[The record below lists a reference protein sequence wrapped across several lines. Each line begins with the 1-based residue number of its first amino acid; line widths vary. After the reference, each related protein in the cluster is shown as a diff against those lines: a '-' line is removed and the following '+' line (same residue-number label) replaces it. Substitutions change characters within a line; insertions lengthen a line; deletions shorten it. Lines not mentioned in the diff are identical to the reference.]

1 MGWDWRSSR
10 NSSRECHRVRVLA
23 TLALEDEAQAQAEHA
38 FRVEALQS
46 GRLPE
51 LRSQAEL
58 SIASAQPTVA
68 PSTRAPLLRVYAVRM
83 GPLPVPA
90 QLARQTRA
98 VCR

>member
-51 LRSQAEL
+51 LRSYQLQQA
-58 SIASAQPTVA
+58 PNP
-68 PSTRAPLLRVYAVRM
+68 PSRRRRVRHFYEFTLYGWDRSQFR
-83 GPLPVPA
+83 PN
-90 QLARQTRA
+90 
-98 VCR
+98 